1 MRRNQRLPG
10 EEIER
15 LLALWN
21 QTRRPEVRDRL
32 VEAHL
37 YIAEIIARK
46 FSGRGV
52 DYDDLYQVASLA
64 LFKAI
69 GRYDPERGIQLSS
82 FVTPGMVGEVKNYF
96 RDKSRTIRPPRR
108 STELI
113 RLVESARQELTQ
125 QLSRSPRVDEIA
137 VHANLTEDEVLEGLE
152 AASMQPVSLDQQTV
166 DEDED
171 LTLRQAIGTEEKGY
185 SEFENADLLR
195 RSMDQLTPKQQE
207 VIQLRFF
214 ENLSQREV
222 AQRTGVSQ
230 KLLDMADAGID
241 VKGVSTGR
249 KAAGGPTKYT
259 NLTDRM
265 VYIQTQVVK
274 KLAERSSCVIIG
286 RCADYILRDRDD
298 CLNVF
303 IYAPEEVRIK
313 TVCEFK
319 GCTEEAARKL
329 IEEND
334 RMNHA
339 RYKQMTGTYRG
350 DRHNRTS

>member
-1 MRRNQRLPG
+1 MRNMQRLPG
-10 EEIER
+10 DEIKR
-15 LLALWN
+15 LLRLWN
-21 QTRRPEVRDRL
+21 ETHLPEYRDRL

-96 RDKSRTIRPPRR
+96 REKSRTIRPPRR

-207 VIQLRFF
+207 VIRLRFF

-230 KLLDMADAGID
+230 MS
-241 VKGVSTGR
+241 VSRT
-249 KAAGGPTKYT
+249 
-259 NLTDRM
+259 
-265 VYIQTQVVK
+265 
-274 KLAERSSCVIIG
+274 ERSALE
-286 RCADYILRDRDD
+286 RLRQ
-298 CLNVF
+298 LV
-303 IYAPEEVRIK
+303 
-313 TVCEFK
+313 
-319 GCTEEAARKL
+319 
-329 IEEND
+329 
-334 RMNHA
+334 
-339 RYKQMTGTYRG
+339 
-350 DRHNRTS
+350 TSD

>member
-21 QTRRPEVRDRL
+21 QTRQPEVRDRL

-69 GRYDPERGIQLSS
+69 GRYDPTRGIQLSS
-82 FVTPGMVGEVKNYF
+82 FVTPAMVGEVKNYF

-113 RLVESARQELTQ
+113 RLVDSAREQLTQ
-125 QLSRSPRVDEIA
+125 KLQRSPRVDEIA
-137 VHANLTEDEVLEGLE
+137 AHANLSEDEVLEGLE

-207 VIQLRFF
+207 VIRLRFF

-230 KLLDMADAGID
+230 MS
-241 VKGVSTGR
+241 VSRT
-249 KAAGGPTKYT
+249 
-259 NLTDRM
+259 
-265 VYIQTQVVK
+265 
-274 KLAERSSCVIIG
+274 ERSALE
-286 RCADYILRDRDD
+286 RLRQ
-298 CLNVF
+298 LV
-303 IYAPEEVRIK
+303 
-313 TVCEFK
+313 
-319 GCTEEAARKL
+319 
-329 IEEND
+329 
-334 RMNHA
+334 
-339 RYKQMTGTYRG
+339 
-350 DRHNRTS
+350 TSD

>member
-1 MRRNQRLPG
+1 MRNMQRLPG
-10 EEIER
+10 DEIKR
-15 LLALWN
+15 LLRLWN
-21 QTRRPEVRDRL
+21 ETHLPEYRDRL

-69 GRYDPERGIQLSS
+69 GRYDPSRGIQLSS

-207 VIQLRFF
+207 VIRLRFF

-230 KLLDMADAGID
+230 MS
-241 VKGVSTGR
+241 VSRT
-249 KAAGGPTKYT
+249 
-259 NLTDRM
+259 
-265 VYIQTQVVK
+265 
-274 KLAERSSCVIIG
+274 ERSALE
-286 RCADYILRDRDD
+286 RLRQ
-298 CLNVF
+298 LV
-303 IYAPEEVRIK
+303 
-313 TVCEFK
+313 
-319 GCTEEAARKL
+319 
-329 IEEND
+329 
-334 RMNHA
+334 
-339 RYKQMTGTYRG
+339 
-350 DRHNRTS
+350 TSD

>member
-1 MRRNQRLPG
+1 MRNMQRLPG
-10 EEIER
+10 DEIKR
-15 LLALWN
+15 LLRLWN
-21 QTRRPEVRDRL
+21 ETHLPEYRDRL

-137 VHANLTEDEVLEGLE
+137 GHANLTEDEVLEGLE

-230 KLLDMADAGID
+230 MS
-241 VKGVSTGR
+241 VSRT
-249 KAAGGPTKYT
+249 
-259 NLTDRM
+259 
-265 VYIQTQVVK
+265 
-274 KLAERSSCVIIG
+274 ERSALE
-286 RCADYILRDRDD
+286 RLRQ
-298 CLNVF
+298 LV
-303 IYAPEEVRIK
+303 
-313 TVCEFK
+313 
-319 GCTEEAARKL
+319 
-329 IEEND
+329 
-334 RMNHA
+334 
-339 RYKQMTGTYRG
+339 
-350 DRHNRTS
+350 TSD

>member
-1 MRRNQRLPG
+1 MRNMQRLPG
-10 EEIER
+10 DEIKR
-15 LLALWN
+15 LLQLWN
-21 QTRRPEVRDRL
+21 ETHLPEYRDRL

-207 VIQLRFF
+207 VIRLRFF

-230 KLLDMADAGID
+230 MS
-241 VKGVSTGR
+241 VSRT
-249 KAAGGPTKYT
+249 
-259 NLTDRM
+259 
-265 VYIQTQVVK
+265 
-274 KLAERSSCVIIG
+274 ERSALE
-286 RCADYILRDRDD
+286 RLRQ
-298 CLNVF
+298 LV
-303 IYAPEEVRIK
+303 
-313 TVCEFK
+313 
-319 GCTEEAARKL
+319 
-329 IEEND
+329 
-334 RMNHA
+334 
-339 RYKQMTGTYRG
+339 
-350 DRHNRTS
+350 TSD

>member
-1 MRRNQRLPG
+1 MRNMQRLPG
-10 EEIER
+10 DEIKR
-15 LLALWN
+15 LLRLWN
-21 QTRRPEVRDRL
+21 ETHLPEYRDRL

-137 VHANLTEDEVLEGLE
+137 VHANLTKDEVLEGLE

-207 VIQLRFF
+207 VIRLRFF

-230 KLLDMADAGID
+230 MS
-241 VKGVSTGR
+241 VSRT
-249 KAAGGPTKYT
+249 
-259 NLTDRM
+259 
-265 VYIQTQVVK
+265 
-274 KLAERSSCVIIG
+274 ERSALE
-286 RCADYILRDRDD
+286 RLRQ
-298 CLNVF
+298 LV
-303 IYAPEEVRIK
+303 
-313 TVCEFK
+313 
-319 GCTEEAARKL
+319 
-329 IEEND
+329 
-334 RMNHA
+334 
-339 RYKQMTGTYRG
+339 
-350 DRHNRTS
+350 TSD

>member
-1 MRRNQRLPG
+1 MRNMQRLPG
-10 EEIER
+10 DEIER
-15 LLALWN
+15 LLRLWN
-21 QTRRPEVRDRL
+21 ETHLPEYRDRL

-207 VIQLRFF
+207 VIRLRFF

-230 KLLDMADAGID
+230 MS
-241 VKGVSTGR
+241 VSRT
-249 KAAGGPTKYT
+249 
-259 NLTDRM
+259 
-265 VYIQTQVVK
+265 
-274 KLAERSSCVIIG
+274 ERSALE
-286 RCADYILRDRDD
+286 RLRQ
-298 CLNVF
+298 LV
-303 IYAPEEVRIK
+303 
-313 TVCEFK
+313 
-319 GCTEEAARKL
+319 
-329 IEEND
+329 
-334 RMNHA
+334 
-339 RYKQMTGTYRG
+339 
-350 DRHNRTS
+350 TSD

>member
-1 MRRNQRLPG
+1 MRNMQRLPG
-10 EEIER
+10 DEIKR
-15 LLALWN
+15 LLRLWN
-21 QTRRPEVRDRL
+21 ETHLPEYRDRL

-69 GRYDPERGIQLSS
+69 GRFDPSRGIQLSS

-207 VIQLRFF
+207 VIRLRFF

-230 KLLDMADAGID
+230 MS
-241 VKGVSTGR
+241 VSRT
-249 KAAGGPTKYT
+249 
-259 NLTDRM
+259 
-265 VYIQTQVVK
+265 
-274 KLAERSSCVIIG
+274 ERSALE
-286 RCADYILRDRDD
+286 RLRQ
-298 CLNVF
+298 LV
-303 IYAPEEVRIK
+303 
-313 TVCEFK
+313 
-319 GCTEEAARKL
+319 
-329 IEEND
+329 
-334 RMNHA
+334 
-339 RYKQMTGTYRG
+339 
-350 DRHNRTS
+350 TSD